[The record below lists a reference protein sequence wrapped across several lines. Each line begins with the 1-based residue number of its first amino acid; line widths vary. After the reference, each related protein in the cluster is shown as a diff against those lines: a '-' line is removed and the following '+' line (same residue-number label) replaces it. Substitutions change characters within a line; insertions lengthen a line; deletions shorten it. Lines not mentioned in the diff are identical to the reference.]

1 MRITINGWVIAI
13 FYILIGFGISFLL
26 LKEEPKTI
34 YVEKEIEVVKEVKI
48 EPKFETFEVTAYTA
62 GYESTGKHEGEPLYK
77 VTSSGDFAWERYTL
91 ACPKSMEFGTKVY
104 IPAFETVFTCTDRG
118 SAITEGKLDVYMEE
132 LEDALSFGRQHLEV
146 FILP

>member
-1 MRITINGWVIAI
+1 MRITINGWIVAI
-13 FYILIGFGISFLL
+13 FYVLIGFGISFLL

-34 YVEKEIEVVKEVKI
+34 YVEKEVEVIKEIKI

-62 GYESTGKHEGEPLYK
+62 GYESTGKNPGDKYYGI
-77 VTSSGDFAWERYTL
+77 TASGQRAWERITL

>member
-1 MRITINGWVIAI
+1 MLILYSSYATVWLLEKPITEVKEVII
-13 FYILIGFGISFLL
+13 
-26 LKEEPKTI
+26 
-34 YVEKEIEVVKEVKI
+34 EKEIKV
-48 EPKFETFEVTAYTA
+48 EPNFETFEVTAYTA

-77 VTSSGDFAWERYTL
+77 VTASGDYAWERYTL
-91 ACPKSMEFGTKVY
+91 ACPQSMEFGTKVY

-146 FILP
+146 FILTK